1 MSFYQENK
9 FCNEGQVMPG
19 KATIWLSILP
29 VLRRPTNADVL
40 DLPAPRQ
47 DCSALYIA
55 TTASQSG
62 RMKGNAAQS
71 RPLLHVQARGEEFRG
86 MAKIAFEAITKQFPG
101 TSKPAVD
108 AVSFEVPEGKTC
120 MLVGTSGSGKTT
132 LLRMVNRLIEPT
144 SGSIIIDGKNVLEE
158 NPIELRRRI
167 GYVIQQVGLFPHMNI
182 AENIRVTAEIAGGWT
197 KERLNSRVDELLDL
211 VGLPPSE
218 YRKRF
223 PRQLSGGQ
231 QQRVGLARA
240 LATDPTILLM
250 DEPFGALDAITRA
263 RMQDELLRIQRD
275 VHKTILFV
283 SHDIEEAFKLG
294 NMIAVLNEGKLMQ
307 LGTPVDLLANP
318 VNEFVR
324 KLVGADSILRQ
335 LEYLPVTDALDNEP
349 EAVSSAHWG
358 DVPTCSSDATL
369 LKAMLQ
375 LLETNAPALAIQ
387 DKDTQIPL
395 GYITLA
401 SINREITKTRSNIT
415 ALEETKI

>member
-1 MSFYQENK
+1 
-9 FCNEGQVMPG
+9 
-19 KATIWLSILP
+19 
-29 VLRRPTNADVL
+29 
-40 DLPAPRQ
+40 
-47 DCSALYIA
+47 
-55 TTASQSG
+55 
-62 RMKGNAAQS
+62 
-71 RPLLHVQARGEEFRG
+71 
-86 MAKIAFEAITKQFPG
+86 MAKIAFREITKKFPG
-101 TSKPAVD
+101 ASQPAVN
-108 AVSFEVPEGKTC
+108 AVTFEVQEGSTC

-144 SGSIIIDGKNVLEE
+144 SGEIIIDGKDVLQE

-182 AENIRVTAEIAGGWT
+182 AENIRVTAEIAGGWS
-197 KERLNSRVDELLDL
+197 KQKLEQRVDELLDL
-211 VGLPPSE
+211 VGLPPAE
-218 YRKRF
+218 YRSRF

-240 LATDPTILLM
+240 LATDPAILLM

-294 NMIAVLNEGKLMQ
+294 DQVAVLSEGKLMQ

-318 VNEFVR
+318 ANDFVR
-324 KLVGADSILRQ
+324 RLVGGDNILRE
-335 LEYLPVTDALDNEP
+335 LEYLPVQDALDKRP

-358 DVPTCSSDATL
+358 DLPTCSSDATL
-369 LKAMLQ
+369 LEAMLK
-375 LLETNAPALAIQ
+375 LLQSNAPALAVQ
-387 DKDTQIPL
+387 DKETSAHI

-401 SINREITKTRSNIT
+401 SINAVITKKDHMDQAASTSM
-415 ALEETKI
+415 